1 MSKPSVGR
9 SNFGGSDWLLP
20 LILLPLYF
28 AVSGKFGQKFA
39 AAAGL
44 SIATGV
50 ACWFVAL
57 LQQPA
62 GTDVKAAD
70 IPFCWSLFLLFPMFC
85 PLGLPLWIIPPLLV
99 LAYLISI
106 TSFGG
111 FCRHFFN
118 PVAVAVVLML
128 VGYGYT
134 ASLSASK
141 PILPEGAG
149 YRAWSA
155 GVPPAR
161 PLWFYYAAI
170 APENLLSVAMS
181 ADLPAMPGSAYTL
194 PLLVL
199 TMILALVFG
208 RGRAWFITLL
218 LTVPGF
224 TAIAANS
231 GMLSFSPLHPL
242 LLGLG
247 PALML
252 AAVVDYHSLP
262 ARNSEQIVYGL
273 VFSALLL
280 VFSVGSVNSL
290 APVYALLLMQVLSP
304 LLCDLLLRQKGGAR

>member
-1 MSKPSVGR
+1 MSKPSVGQ

-20 LILLPLYF
+20 LVILPLYF
-28 AVSGKFGQKFA
+28 AVWGKFGQKFA

-44 SIATGV
+44 SVATGV

-62 GTDVKAAD
+62 GTDLRAAE
-70 IPFCWSLFLLFPMFC
+70 IPFCWSLFLLFPLFC

-111 FCRHFFN
+111 FRRHFFN
-118 PVAVAVVLML
+118 PIAVAVVLML
-128 VGYGYT
+128 AGYGYT

-161 PLWFYYAAI
+161 PLWFYYAAVSTDK
-170 APENLLSVAMS
+170 LLAASMS
-181 ADLPAMPGSAYTL
+181 ADLPAMPGSVYTL
-194 PLLVL
+194 LIL
-199 TMILALVFG
+199 ILALVMALFFG
-208 RGRAWFITLL
+208 RGRAWLFTLL
-218 LTVPGF
+218 LAVPGF
-224 TAIAANS
+224 TAIAAKS
-231 GMLSFSPLHPL
+231 GLVAFSPLHPL

-252 AAVVDYHSLP
+252 VAVVDYHSLP

-280 VFSVGSVNSL
+280 VFSVRSVNPL

-304 LLCDLLLRQKGGAR
+304 LLCDLLLRQKGGVR